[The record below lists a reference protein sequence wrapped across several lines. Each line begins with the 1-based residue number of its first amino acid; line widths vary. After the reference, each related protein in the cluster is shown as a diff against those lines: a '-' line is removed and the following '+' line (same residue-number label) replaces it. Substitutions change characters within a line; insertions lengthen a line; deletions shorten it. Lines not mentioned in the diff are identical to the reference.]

1 MNIVFFDQPFRESLL
16 PLVYMNPVSQLR
28 IGALTIE
35 EKWLYYFKNPVI
47 EYDTADYLT
56 TLFKSC
62 SGSLSDFVFIAGNCC
77 PTDRLANEVHSLKTN
92 ESLVFNG
99 QLIAFK
105 GETINEAS
113 NATVKHYSHDP
124 ELLLLHRPFDLFV
137 NNAAQLKLDFN
148 RLTKNKVSEH
158 VSGTN
163 TIIGD
168 QLFVERGAKVECSI
182 INTLSGPVYLAAD
195 SEIMEG
201 SIIRGG
207 LYLGEHSQIKMGAKL
222 YGAITVGPESRIGGE
237 VNNSVIQG
245 YSNKGHDGFL
255 GNSVLGKWCNLG
267 ADTNN
272 SNLKNNYDEV
282 KIYNY
287 ASKQQEK
294 TGLQFCGLIMG
305 DHSKSGINTM
315 FNTGTVVGFSS
326 NIFGAGFPP
335 TFIPSFSWGGSEGFT
350 VYQLDKAIET
360 MKRVYARRNKT
371 LSNDEETIIKYL
383 FELSDKE
390 RNF

>member
-1 MNIVFFDQPFRESLL
+1 MNIIFFDQPFRESLL

-35 EKWLYYFKNPVI
+35 EKWLYYFKNSVI

-56 TLFKSC
+56 TLFKSY
-62 SGSLSDFVFIAGNCC
+62 SGSLKDIVFIAGNCC
-77 PTDRLANEVHSLKTN
+77 PTDRLANEVLSLKTN

-105 GETINEAS
+105 GETLSEANYS
-113 NATVKHYSHDP
+113 TTKHYSNDP
-124 ELLLLHRPFDLFV
+124 EILLLQRPYDLFI
-137 NNAAQLKLDFN
+137 NNAAQLQLDFK
-148 RLTKNKVSEH
+148 RLTINNVSQAI
-158 VSGTN
+158 SSTN
-163 TIIGD
+163 TVIGD
-168 QLFVERGAKVECSI
+168 QLFVEPGAKVECSI
-182 INTLSGPVYLAAD
+182 INTLTGPVYLAAD

-207 LYLGEHSQIKMGAKL
+207 LYLGNHSQVKMGAKL
-222 YGAITVGPESRIGGE
+222 YGATTIGPESRIGGE
-237 VNNSVIQG
+237 VNNCVIQG

-282 KIYNY
+282 KIYHY
-287 ASKQQEK
+287 ASKQPEK
-294 TGLQFCGLIMG
+294 TGLQFCGLFMG

-326 NIFGAGFPP
+326 NIFGGGFPP
-335 TFIPSFSWGGSEGFT
+335 TFIPSFSWGGADGLA

-371 LSNDEETIIKYL
+371 LSKEEESVIRHL
-383 FELSDKE
+383 FELTEVE
-390 RNF
+390 RKF